1 MTPTEREEFRQM
13 ATDIALLKQSQSKIV
28 EPALV
33 RINRKIDMLSFY
45 TKSEVD
51 DKIIDARNDIEEKL
65 VAVQR
70 RRWYENTISATFGA
84 LLTGVVMFIFNAIIG
99 GSDGMGLVQ
108 VIRTKIRN
116 DVVPFTPPP
125 IVDEATGR

>member
-28 EPALV
+28 EPALAS
-33 RINRKIDMLSFY
+33 INKKLDTLNFY

-51 DKIIDARNDIEEKL
+51 DKIADTRGDIEEKL
-65 VAVQR
+65 MTVQK

-84 LLTGVVMFIFNAIIG
+84 LLTGIAMFIVNEIIG
-99 GSDGMGLVQ
+99 G
-108 VIRTKIRN
+108 K
-116 DVVPFTPPP
+116 
-125 IVDEATGR
+125 

>member
-28 EPALV
+28 EPALA

-51 DKIIDARNDIEEKL
+51 DKITDARNDIEEKL

-84 LLTGVVMFIFNAIIG
+84 LLTGVVMFIINEIIG
-99 GSDGMGLVQ
+99 G
-108 VIRTKIRN
+108 K
-116 DVVPFTPPP
+116 
-125 IVDEATGR
+125 

>member
-33 RINRKIDMLSFY
+33 RINRKLDTLNFY
-45 TKSEVD
+45 TKKEVD
-51 DKIIDARNDIEEKL
+51 DKITDTRNDIDEKL
-65 VAVQR
+65 MAVQK

-84 LLTGVVMFIFNAIIG
+84 LLTGVAMFIVNEIIG
-99 GSDGMGLVQ
+99 G
-108 VIRTKIRN
+108 K
-116 DVVPFTPPP
+116 
-125 IVDEATGR
+125 

>member
-28 EPALV
+28 EPTLV
-33 RINRKIDMLSFY
+33 LITKKLDSLNFY

-51 DKIIDARNDIEEKL
+51 DKIADARNDIEEQL
-65 VAVQR
+65 VSVQK

-84 LLTGVVMFIFNAIIG
+84 LLTGVAMFIFNAIIG
-99 GSDGMGLVQ
+99 G
-108 VIRTKIRN
+108 K
-116 DVVPFTPPP
+116 
-125 IVDEATGR
+125 

>member
-28 EPALV
+28 EPALA
-33 RINRKIDMLSFY
+33 RINKKLDTLSFY

-51 DKIIDARNDIEEKL
+51 DKIADARSDIEEQL
-65 VAVQR
+65 VSVQK

-84 LLTGVVMFIFNAIIG
+84 LLTGVAMFIVNEIIG
-99 GSDGMGLVQ
+99 G
-108 VIRTKIRN
+108 K
-116 DVVPFTPPP
+116 
-125 IVDEATGR
+125 

>member
-84 LLTGVVMFIFNAIIG
+84 LLTGVVMFIINEIIG
-99 GSDGMGLVQ
+99 G
-108 VIRTKIRN
+108 K
-116 DVVPFTPPP
+116 
-125 IVDEATGR
+125 

>member
-33 RINRKIDMLSFY
+33 RINRKLDTLNFY
-45 TKSEVD
+45 TKKEVD
-51 DKIIDARNDIEEKL
+51 DKIADARSDIEEQL
-65 VAVQR
+65 VAVQK

-84 LLTGVVMFIFNAIIG
+84 LLTGIAMFIFNGIIG
-99 GSDGMGLVQ
+99 G
-108 VIRTKIRN
+108 K
-116 DVVPFTPPP
+116 
-125 IVDEATGR
+125 

>member
-1 MTPTEREEFRQM
+1 MPLQLTFQEHKDKNEQAFKMENEMTPTEREEFRQM

-33 RINRKIDMLSFY
+33 RINRKLDTLNFY

-51 DKIIDARNDIEEKL
+51 DKIADARNDIEEQL
-65 VAVQR
+65 VSVQK

-84 LLTGVVMFIFNAIIG
+84 LLTGVVMFIFNGIIG
-99 GSDGMGLVQ
+99 G
-108 VIRTKIRN
+108 K
-116 DVVPFTPPP
+116 
-125 IVDEATGR
+125 

>member
-33 RINRKIDMLSFY
+33 RINRKLDTLNFY
-45 TKSEVD
+45 TKKEVD
-51 DKIIDARNDIEEKL
+51 DKIADARSDIEEQL
-65 VAVQR
+65 VSVQK

-84 LLTGVVMFIFNAIIG
+84 LLTGVVMFIFNGIIG
-99 GSDGMGLVQ
+99 G
-108 VIRTKIRN
+108 K
-116 DVVPFTPPP
+116 
-125 IVDEATGR
+125 

>member
-13 ATDIALLKQSQSKIV
+13 ATDIALLKQSQRRIV
-28 EPALV
+28 EPALAA
-33 RINRKIDMLSFY
+33 INKKLDTLSFY

-51 DKIIDARNDIEEKL
+51 NKITDVRNDIEEKL

-84 LLTGVVMFIFNAIIG
+84 LLTGVAMFIVNQIIG
-99 GSDGMGLVQ
+99 G
-108 VIRTKIRN
+108 K
-116 DVVPFTPPP
+116 
-125 IVDEATGR
+125 